1 MTEKKTKHYINN
13 PDFLAALIN
22 YQKLCDDAKAAGKDD
37 PQIPN
42 YIVSN
47 AKIEATGFQTQ
58 HGLDAG
64 IQELIKGFKMINNRK
79 YGNV

>member
-1 MTEKKTKHYINN
+1 MSEKKPKHYINN

-42 YIVSN
+42 YIGECLS
-47 AKIEATGFQTQ
+47 
-58 HGLDAG
+58 
-64 IQELIKGFKMINNRK
+64 LIHI
-79 YGNV
+79 

>member
-1 MTEKKTKHYINN
+1 
-13 PDFLAALIN
+13 
-22 YQKLCDDAKAAGKDD
+22 
-37 PQIPN
+37 
-42 YIVSN
+42 VSN